1 MGVDTLPKY
10 GKITRFTCLFFPS
23 PSMTKIMTKMSQA
36 MEKADVLIEAMKWIR
51 QHRGKIT
58 VIKIGGSLM
67 EDTSAMT
74 HLLLDTVFM
83 ESVGMHP
90 VIVHGGGKAIS
101 DAMQTSGIE
110 PRFVQGRR
118 YTDSAS
124 LDIVKRVLGKEISE
138 QLVQRINMFEG
149 QAKSLS
155 VCADSNVLFGKK
167 LTLADEFGV
176 EIDMGWVG
184 TITRVDTAPI
194 RKLCKQGIVPII
206 PSVALMDDG
215 SGQALNV
222 NADTAATAVAKEL
235 NAEKLVYVSEVN
247 GLRTDPDDPDSMID
261 SITAQQAREML
272 ASDNI
277 VGGMIPKIQAC
288 LETLERGV
296 NKIHIINGRL
306 RHALLLEIFTSMG
319 IGTEITSP

>member
-1 MGVDTLPKY
+1 MVNT
-10 GKITRFTCLFFPS
+10 
-23 PSMTKIMTKMSQA
+23 A

-51 QHRGKIT
+51 QHRGKVT

-67 EDTSAMT
+67 EDESAII
-74 HLLLDTVFM
+74 HLLLDAVFM
-83 ESVGMHP
+83 ESVGMQP

-101 DAMQTSGIE
+101 DAMHNAGIE

-124 LDIVKRVLGKEISE
+124 LDIVKQVLGKDINE
-138 QLVQRINMFEG
+138 QLVQRINMYEG
-149 QAKSLS
+149 HAESLS
-155 VCADSNVLFGKK
+155 VCAGSNVLFGKK
-167 LTLADEFGV
+167 LALTDEFGAEV
-176 EIDMGWVG
+176 DMGWVG
-184 TITRVDTAPI
+184 TITRVDIDPI
-194 RKLCKQGIVPII
+194 RKLCQQGIIPVI

-235 NAEKLVYVSEVN
+235 HAEKLVYVSEVN
-247 GLRTDPDDPDSMID
+247 GLRTDPDDPNSMID
-261 SITAQQAREML
+261 SLSAEQARQLL
-272 ASDNI
+272 ASGSI

-319 IGTEITSP
+319 VGTEITSPGR

>member
-1 MGVDTLPKY
+1 
-10 GKITRFTCLFFPS
+10 
-23 PSMTKIMTKMSQA
+23 

-51 QHRGKIT
+51 QHRGTIS

-67 EDTSAMT
+67 EDEIAIM
-74 HLLLDTVFM
+74 HLMLDVVFM
-83 ESVGMHP
+83 ESVGMQP

-101 DAMQTSGIE
+101 DAMQTAGIE

-124 LDIVKRVLGKEISE
+124 LDIVKQVLGKEINE
-138 QLVQRINMFEG
+138 CLVKQLAEFEG

-155 VCADSNVLFGKK
+155 VCFNSNVLFGKK
-167 LTLADEFGV
+167 LALTDEHGTDV
-176 EIDMGWVG
+176 DMGWVG
-184 TITRVDTAPI
+184 TVTRVDTEAI
-194 RKLCKQGIVPII
+194 RKLCDRGIIPVI

-215 SGQALNV
+215 TGQALNV

-235 NAEKLVYVSEVN
+235 SAEKLVFVSEVN
-247 GLRTDPDDPDSMID
+247 GLRTDPDDPNSMID
-261 SITAQQAREML
+261 SLTADRARQL
-272 ASDNI
+272 LSSGSI

-288 LETLERGV
+288 LETLESGV

-319 IGTEITSP
+319 VGTEITSP

>member
-1 MGVDTLPKY
+1 MMVHK
-10 GKITRFTCLFFPS
+10 
-23 PSMTKIMTKMSQA
+23 A

-67 EDTSAMT
+67 EDEAAMT

-83 ESVGMHP
+83 ESVGMKP

-101 DAMQTSGIE
+101 DAMQAAGIE

-138 QLVQRINMFEG
+138 QLVQQIDLFEG
-149 QAKSLS
+149 QAKPLG
-155 VCADSNVLFGKK
+155 VCFNSNVLFGEK
-167 LTLADEFGV
+167 LALTDETGKEV
-176 EIDMGWVG
+176 DMGWVG
-184 TITRVDTAPI
+184 TITRVNTVPI
-194 RKLCKQGIVPII
+194 RKLCERGIIPVI

-215 SGQALNV
+215 SEQALNV

-235 NAEKLVYVSEVN
+235 SAEKLIYVSEVN
-247 GLRTDPDDPDSMID
+247 GLRTDPDDPKSMID
-261 SITAQQAREML
+261 SITAEQARQML
-272 ASDNI
+272 ASGSI

-296 NKIHIINGRL
+296 QKIHIINGRL

-319 IGTEITSP
+319 VGTEITGQ

>member
-1 MGVDTLPKY
+1 M
-10 GKITRFTCLFFPS
+10 
-23 PSMTKIMTKMSQA
+23 MMHQA

-51 QHRGKIT
+51 QHRGKMT

-67 EDTSAMT
+67 EDEAAMT

-83 ESVGMHP
+83 ESVGMQP

-101 DAMQTSGIE
+101 EAMVRAGIE

-124 LDIVKRVLGKEISE
+124 LDIVKQVLGKEIAE
-138 QLVQRINMFEG
+138 QLVQKISDFGGN
-149 QAKSLS
+149 AKPLG
-155 VCADSNVLFGKK
+155 VCFNSNVLFGKK
-167 LTLADEFGV
+167 IMLTDENGSEV
-176 EIDMGWVG
+176 DMGWAG
-184 TITRVDTAPI
+184 TITRVDIAPI
-194 RKLCKQGIVPII
+194 RKLCEQSIIPII
-206 PSVALMDDG
+206 PSVSLMDDG
-215 SGQALNV
+215 SEQALNV

-235 NAEKLVYVSEVN
+235 QAEKLVYVSEVN
-247 GLRTDPDDPDSMID
+247 GVRTDPDDPNSMVA
-261 SITAQQAREML
+261 SITPEKARQML
-272 ASDNI
+272 SSGAI

-296 NKIHIINGRL
+296 KKIHIINGRL

-319 IGTEITSP
+319 VGTEITGQ

>member
-1 MGVDTLPKY
+1 
-10 GKITRFTCLFFPS
+10 
-23 PSMTKIMTKMSQA
+23 
-36 MEKADVLIEAMKWIR
+36 MEKADVLIEAMRWIR
-51 QHRGKIT
+51 QHRCKIT

-67 EDTSAMT
+67 EDQAAMT
-74 HLLLDTVFM
+74 HLLLDVVFM
-83 ESVGMHP
+83 ESVGMQP

-101 DAMQTSGIE
+101 EAMQNAGIE

-124 LDIVKRVLGKEISE
+124 LDIVKRVLGKETSE
-138 QLVQRINMFEG
+138 QLVRQINEYEG

-167 LTLADEFGV
+167 LALTDEFGAEV
-176 EIDMGWVG
+176 DMGWVG

-194 RKLCKQGIVPII
+194 RKLCEQGIVPVI
-206 PSVALMDDG
+206 PSVALMDDD

-222 NADTAATAVAKEL
+222 NADTAATAVAREL
-235 NAEKLVYVSEVN
+235 YAQKLVYVSEVN
-247 GLRTDPDDPDSMID
+247 GLRTDPNNPDSMID
-261 SITAQQAREML
+261 SLTAQQAREML
-272 ASDNI
+272 ESENI

-296 NKIHIINGRL
+296 HKIHIINGRL

>member
-1 MGVDTLPKY
+1 MMMH
-10 GKITRFTCLFFPS
+10 R
-23 PSMTKIMTKMSQA
+23 A

-51 QHRGKIT
+51 QHRGKVT

-67 EDTSAMT
+67 EDEVAIT

-83 ESVGMHP
+83 ESVGMQP

-101 DAMQTSGIE
+101 DAMQNAGLE

-124 LDIVKRVLGKEISE
+124 LDIVKRVLGKEINE
-138 QLVQRINMFEG
+138 QLVKQIDSFEG
-149 QAKSLS
+149 YAESLS
-155 VCADSNVLFGKK
+155 VCFDSNVLFGEK
-167 LTLADEFGV
+167 LTLTDEHGADV
-176 EIDMGWVG
+176 DMGWVG
-184 TITRVDTAPI
+184 TVTQVDTARI
-194 RKLCKQGIVPII
+194 HKLCERGIIPVI
-206 PSVALMDDG
+206 PSVALMSDR

-235 NAEKLVYVSEVN
+235 HAEKLVYVSEVN
-247 GLRTDPDDPDSMID
+247 GLRTDPDDPNSMID
-261 SITAQQAREML
+261 SITAEQARQML
-272 ASDNI
+272 ASGSI

-306 RHALLLEIFTSMG
+306 RHSLLLEIFTSMG
-319 IGTEITSP
+319 VGTEITGQ

>member
-1 MGVDTLPKY
+1 MNKA
-10 GKITRFTCLFFPS
+10 I
-23 PSMTKIMTKMSQA
+23 
-36 MEKADVLIEAMKWIR
+36 EKADVLIEAMKWIR
-51 QHRGKIT
+51 QHRNTVT

-67 EDTSAMT
+67 EDEAAMT

-83 ESVGMHP
+83 ESVGMQP

-101 DAMQTSGIE
+101 DAMQNAGIE

-124 LDIVKRVLGKEISE
+124 LDIVKQVLAKEISG
-138 QLVQRINMFEG
+138 QLVEQIDSFEG
-149 QAKSLS
+149 QARALS
-155 VCADSNVLFGKK
+155 VSFDTNVLFGKK
-167 LTLADEFGV
+167 LALTDERGAAV
-176 EIDMGWVG
+176 DMGWVG

-194 RKLCKQGIVPII
+194 RELCRQGIVTII
-206 PSVALMDDG
+206 PSVALSDDG

-235 NAEKLVYVSEVN
+235 HAEKLVYVSEVN
-247 GLRTDPDDPDSMID
+247 GVRTDPNDPKSMVD
-261 SITAQQAREML
+261 SITAEQARQML
-272 ASDNI
+272 ASGSI
-277 VGGMIPKIQAC
+277 AGGMIPKIQAC

-319 IGTEITSP
+319 VGTEITGQ

>member
-1 MGVDTLPKY
+1 
-10 GKITRFTCLFFPS
+10 
-23 PSMTKIMTKMSQA
+23 MTKIHKA

-51 QHRGKIT
+51 QHRDKIT

-67 EDTSAMT
+67 EDEAAMT
-74 HLLLDTVFM
+74 HLLLDAVFM
-83 ESVGMHP
+83 ESVGMQP

-101 DAMQTSGIE
+101 EAMQNAGIE

-124 LDIVKRVLGKEISE
+124 LDIVKRVLGKEINE
-138 QLVQRINMFEG
+138 QIVEKINFFEG
-149 QAKSLS
+149 DAASLS
-155 VCADSNVLFGKK
+155 VCFDSNVLFGKK
-167 LTLADEFGV
+167 LTLTDEFGAEV
-176 EIDMGWVG
+176 DMGWVG
-184 TITRVDTAPI
+184 NITRVNTAPI
-194 RKLCKQGIVPII
+194 RRLCQQEIIPVI

-222 NADTAATAVAKEL
+222 NADTAATAIAREL
-235 NAEKLVYVSEVN
+235 QAEKLIYVSEVN
-247 GLRTDPDDPDSMID
+247 GLRTNPDDPNSMID
-261 SITAQQAREML
+261 SITAEQARQML
-272 ASDNI
+272 ASGAI

-296 NKIHIINGRL
+296 QTIHIINGRL

>member
-1 MGVDTLPKY
+1 M
-10 GKITRFTCLFFPS
+10 
-23 PSMTKIMTKMSQA
+23 MMHQA

-51 QHRGKIT
+51 KHRSKIT

-67 EDTSAMT
+67 EDEAAMT

-83 ESVGMHP
+83 ESVGMQP

-101 DAMQTSGIE
+101 DAMQQAGIE

-118 YTDSAS
+118 FTDLAS
-124 LDIVKRVLGKEISE
+124 LDIVKQVLGKEISSR
-138 QLVQRINMFEG
+138 LVQQIQAFEG
-149 QAKSLS
+149 QAASLS
-155 VCADSNVLFGKK
+155 MCFDTNVLFGEK
-167 LTLADEFGV
+167 LALIDEHGSAV
-176 EIDMGWVG
+176 DMGWVG

-194 RKLCKQGIVPII
+194 RKMCEQGIVPII

-235 NAEKLVYVSEVN
+235 HAEKLVYVSEVN
-247 GLRTDPDDPDSMID
+247 GVRTDPNDPNSMVD
-261 SITAQQAREML
+261 SITANQARHML
-272 ASDNI
+272 TSGSIA
-277 VGGMIPKIQAC
+277 GGMIPKIQAC

-319 IGTEITSP
+319 VGTEITGQ

>member
-1 MGVDTLPKY
+1 M
-10 GKITRFTCLFFPS
+10 
-23 PSMTKIMTKMSQA
+23 MMHQA

-67 EDTSAMT
+67 EDESAIM

-83 ESVGMHP
+83 ESVGMQP

-101 DAMQTSGIE
+101 DAMQSAGIE

-124 LDIVKRVLGKEISE
+124 LEIVKRVLGKEINE
-138 QLVQRINMFEG
+138 QVVEQIKTFEG
-149 QAKSLS
+149 QAESLS
-155 VCADSNVLFGKK
+155 VCFNTNVLFGEK
-167 LTLADEFGV
+167 LALTDESGTEV
-176 EIDMGWVG
+176 DMGWVG

-194 RKLCKQGIVPII
+194 RKLCEQGIVPVI
-206 PSVALMDDG
+206 PSVALLDDG

-235 NAEKLVYVSEVN
+235 HAEKLVYVSEVN
-247 GLRTDPDDPDSMID
+247 GLRTDPNDPNSMID
-261 SITAQQAREML
+261 SITAEQARQML
-272 ASDNI
+272 ASGAI

-296 NKIHIINGRL
+296 QKIHVINGRL

-319 IGTEITSP
+319 VGTEITSP

>member
-1 MGVDTLPKY
+1 MGKYLP
-10 GKITRFTCLFFPS
+10 CLPPLPS
-23 PSMTKIMTKMSQA
+23 PPSMMYQA
-36 MEKADVLIEAMKWIR
+36 MEKADVLIEAMRWIR

-67 EDTSAMT
+67 EDESAMT

-83 ESVGMHP
+83 ESVGMQP

-101 DAMQTSGIE
+101 DAMVTAGIE
-110 PRFVQGRR
+110 PRFIQGRR

-124 LDIVKRVLGKEISE
+124 LDIVKRVLGKEICE
-138 QLVQRINMFEG
+138 HVVQQINLFEG
-149 QAKSLS
+149 QAKPVG
-155 VCADSNVLFGKK
+155 VCFDSNVLFGEK
-167 LTLADEFGV
+167 LALTNEHGAEV
-176 EIDMGWVG
+176 DMGWVG
-184 TITRVDTAPI
+184 TITRVDTEPI
-194 RKLCKQGIVPII
+194 RRLCEQAIIPVI

-235 NAEKLVYVSEVN
+235 QAEKLVYVSEVN
-247 GLRTDPDDPDSMID
+247 GLRTDPDDPNSMID
-261 SITAQQAREML
+261 SITAEKARQML
-272 ASDNI
+272 ASGAI

-319 IGTEITSP
+319 VGTEITGQ

>member
-1 MGVDTLPKY
+1 MRMK
-10 GKITRFTCLFFPS
+10 
-23 PSMTKIMTKMSQA
+23 QA
-36 MEKADVLIEAMKWIR
+36 IEKADVLIEAMRWIR

-67 EDTSAMT
+67 EDEAAMT

-83 ESVGMHP
+83 ESVGMQP

-101 DAMQTSGIE
+101 DAMQNAGIE

-124 LDIVKRVLGKEISE
+124 LEIVKRVLGKEISE
-138 QLVQRINMFEG
+138 QVVRRIDLYEG
-149 QAKSLS
+149 WAEPLS
-155 VCADSNVLFGKK
+155 VCFDSNVLFGEK
-167 LTLADEFGV
+167 LELEDEHGKPV
-176 EIDMGWVG
+176 DMGWVG

-194 RKLCKQGIVPII
+194 RRLCERDIIPVI
-206 PSVALMDDG
+206 PSVALVDDG

-235 NAEKLVYVSEVN
+235 QAEKLVYVSDVN
-247 GLRTDPDDPDSMID
+247 GLRTDPNDPTSMID
-261 SITAQQAREML
+261 SITAEQARQLL
-272 ASDNI
+272 ASGSI
-277 VGGMIPKIQAC
+277 SGGMIPKIQAC

-296 NKIHIINGRL
+296 KKIHIINGHL

-319 IGTEITSP
+319 IGTEITGP

>member
-1 MGVDTLPKY
+1 M
-10 GKITRFTCLFFPS
+10 
-23 PSMTKIMTKMSQA
+23 MMHQA

-67 EDTSAMT
+67 EDEAAMT

-83 ESVGMHP
+83 ESVGMLP

-101 DAMQTSGIE
+101 EAMQHAGIE
-110 PRFVQGRR
+110 PKFVQGRR
-118 YTDSAS
+118 YTDSQS
-124 LDIVKRVLGKEISE
+124 LEIVKRVLGKEINEHIIE
-138 QLVQRINMFEG
+138 QLAMYEG

-155 VCADSNVLFGKK
+155 VCFDTNVLFGEK
-167 LTLADEFGV
+167 LALSDEHGTA
-176 EIDMGWVG
+176 IDMGWVG
-184 TITRVDTAPI
+184 SVTRVDADAI
-194 RKLCKQGIVPII
+194 RKLCAQEIIPVI

-235 NAEKLVYVSEVN
+235 QAEKLVFVSEVN
-247 GLRTDPDDPDSMID
+247 GLRTDPNNPDSMID
-261 SITAQQAREML
+261 SLTAEQARQL
-272 ASDNI
+272 LSSSGSI

-319 IGTEITSP
+319 VGTEIVNP

>member
-1 MGVDTLPKY
+1 
-10 GKITRFTCLFFPS
+10 
-23 PSMTKIMTKMSQA
+23 
-36 MEKADVLIEAMKWIR
+36 MEKADILIEAMKWIR

-67 EDTSAMT
+67 EDKAAMT

-83 ESVGMHP
+83 ESVGMQP

-101 DAMQTSGIE
+101 DAMLSAGIE

-124 LDIVKRVLGKEISE
+124 LEIVKRVLAQEITEALIQQIS
-138 QLVQRINMFEG
+138 LFDG
-149 QAKSLS
+149 CAKPLS
-155 VCADSNVLFGKK
+155 VCFDSNVLFGKK
-167 LTLADEFGV
+167 LMLFDEHDTAV
-176 EIDMGWVG
+176 DMGWVG
-184 TITRVDTAPI
+184 TVTRVNTSPI
-194 RKLCKQGIVPII
+194 RQLCEQRII
-206 PSVALMDDG
+206 PVIPSIALMDDG
-215 SGQALNV
+215 SEQALNV

-235 NAEKLVYVSEVN
+235 HAEKLVYVSEVN

-261 SITAQQAREML
+261 SITAEQARQML
-272 ASDNI
+272 ASGCI

-296 NKIHIINGRL
+296 QKIHIINGRL
-306 RHALLLEIFTSMG
+306 RHALLLEIFTSLG
-319 IGTEITSP
+319 VGTEITGQ